1 MNNTRLR
8 AILAVA
14 IAFGF
19 FILLTIF
26 LRIYANVLWF
36 DSLNFES
43 VFWTVFWTKISGGFI
58 FGILFLLLFGAN
70 VYWAMRSSAPTN
82 SAFIEITFKEEAPLP
97 DEENEHNETP
107 QTEEGGDG
115 SALERSEGL
124 DEENTTQEPSEPSQP
139 FLTAEGLK
147 YLLIVAGVFFTL
159 ISALVGSSRW
169 SLFLRYFNQQ
179 PFAETE
185 PIFGKNIGFFVF
197 SLPFL
202 KFIYG
207 WFLVSLVG
215 MTAIVGFIYYMR
227 HAIVSEEGGMRF
239 ADCAKSHLS
248 ILGGALLLLFAYR
261 YWLKGFDLLFSS
273 RGAAFGANYTDV
285 HVQLWAFRI
294 LLFAAIISAIVL
306 IANIRYRRPHL
317 SLIVVG
323 SFLGT
328 MLFVSV
334 LIPRIAQRLIVVP
347 NELEQDR
354 KYIQYSIKYTRE
366 AYNLDGIIESEFPA
380 ANDLTRQDLQDNDL
394 TIQNIRIWDK
404 RPLLRAYEQLQ
415 ELRPYYSFH
424 DVDED
429 RYFINGKYRQVM
441 LAAREIPV
449 SQLPK
454 RTWVNEKLLYTHG
467 YGFTMSPVNQVTSQ
481 GLPELFIKDIPPVSS
496 IDLEIKRPEIYYG
509 QETNGYI
516 IVGTKEEELDYP
528 QGDKNVRTQYQGGGG
543 VPINSLLRRWAFSS
557 KFFDVKILLTN
568 YLTKESRILLNR
580 SLYQRLRT
588 IAPFLH
594 YDEDPYLVVSDGKLY
609 WIQDAYTITNT
620 YPYSARFQNGNLNY
634 IRNSVKIIVNAYD
647 GKVSFYVTDEG
658 EVDPILKTYRKI
670 FPKLFV
676 PWSEMPPDLKAHIR
690 YPKDL
695 FKIQAY
701 MYGLYHMQ
709 DIQVFYNQEDL
720 WTIPYEMYRDKKQ
733 MISPYYVT
741 LKMPDS
747 EKEEFVLILPFTPS
761 NKDNMISWMAA
772 RSDFPHYG
780 KLLVYKI
787 PKKKLVF
794 GPLQIEAR
802 IDQQPEISRE
812 FTLWTQK
819 GSQVIRGNLLV
830 IPIENSFIYVEP
842 VYLEARREEELQ
854 PGQAQMEPEGPPEQP
869 QQMAQQ
875 RRKPRRPD
883 RSDSAALPE
892 LKKVIVAYG
901 DEVVMRDNLQDA
913 LEAVFGS
920 LEKISSEEVTPSLI
934 STESTVSQSSKSEV
948 YNAMEHFQKAREA
961 MQKGDW
967 ATMGKELDEVEKG
980 LRKIM
985 ELE

>member
-1 MNNTRLR
+1 
-8 AILAVA
+8 
-14 IAFGF
+14 
-19 FILLTIF
+19 
-26 LRIYANVLWF
+26 
-36 DSLNFES
+36 
-43 VFWTVFWTKISGGFI
+43 
-58 FGILFLLLFGAN
+58 
-70 VYWAMRSSAPTN
+70 
-82 SAFIEITFKEEAPLP
+82 
-97 DEENEHNETP
+97 
-107 QTEEGGDG
+107 
-115 SALERSEGL
+115 
-124 DEENTTQEPSEPSQP
+124 NTTQEPSEPSQP
-139 FLTAEGLK
+139 FLTDEGLK
-147 YLLIVAGVFFTL
+147 YALIAMGVLFTL
-159 ISALVGSSRW
+159 ISTLVGSSRW
-169 SLFLRYFNQQ
+169 DLFLRYFNQQ

-207 WFLVSLVG
+207 WFLVSLMG
-215 MTAIVGFIYYMR
+215 MTVIAAFIYYMR
-227 HAIVSEEGGMRF
+227 HAIVSEEGGLRF

-285 HVQLWAFRI
+285 HVQLWAFRFM
-294 LLFAAIISAIVL
+294 LFAAIIAAVVL
-306 IANIRYRRPHL
+306 VANVRYRHENLP
-317 SLIVVG
+317 LIVVG
-323 SFLGT
+323 SFIGA
-328 MLFVSV
+328 MLLISV
-334 LIPRIAQRLIVVP
+334 ITPRIAQRLIVEP

-354 KYIQYSIKYTRE
+354 KYIRYSIKYTRQ
-366 AYNLDGIIESEFPA
+366 AYNLDGIRESEFA
-380 ANDLTRQDLQDNDL
+380 AADDLTRQDLRDNDL

-404 RPLLRAYEQLQ
+404 RPLLRTYEQLQ
-415 ELRPYYSFH
+415 ELRTYYTFH

-429 RYFINGKYRQVM
+429 RYFIDGKYRQVM
-441 LAAREIPV
+441 LSAREIPV
-449 SQLPK
+449 SELPK

-467 YGFTMSPVNQVTSQ
+467 YGFTMSPVNQITSQ
-481 GLPELFIKDIPPVSS
+481 GLPELFIKDIPPVPS
-496 IDLEIKRPEIYYG
+496 IDLEIERPEIYYG
-509 QETNGYI
+509 ERTNGYI
-516 IVGTKEEELDYP
+516 IIGTKEEELDYP
-528 QGDKNVRTQYQGGGG
+528 RGDKNVRTRYQGRGG

-557 KFFDVKILLTN
+557 KFFDVKLLLTN
-568 YLTKESRILLNR
+568 YLTEESRILLNR

-588 IAPFLH
+588 IAPFLY
-594 YDEDPYLVVSDGKLY
+594 YDEDPYLVVFDGKLH

-620 YPYSARFQNGNLNY
+620 YPYSARFEGGNLNY
-634 IRNSVKIIVNAYD
+634 IRNSVKIVVSAYD
-647 GKVSFYVTDEG
+647 GKVTFYVTDE
-658 EVDPILKTYRKI
+658 VDPILLTYRKI

-676 PWSEMPPDLKAHIR
+676 PLSEMPAGLKAHIR

-709 DIQVFYNQEDL
+709 DVQVFYNQEDL
-720 WTIPYEMYRDKKQ
+720 WTIPYEMYSDKKQ
-733 MISPYYVT
+733 LMSPYYVT
-741 LKMPDS
+741 LKMPDA

-761 NKDNMISWMAA
+761 DKDNMIGWMAA

-780 KLLVYKI
+780 ELLVYKI

-794 GPLQIEAR
+794 GPLQVEAR

-812 FTLWTQK
+812 FTLWTQR
-819 GSQVIRGNLLV
+819 GSRVIRGNLLV

-842 VYLEARREEELQ
+842 VYLEARREEEQQ
-854 PGQAQMEPEGPPEQP
+854 PGQAQMQPEGPPEQP
-869 QQMAQQ
+869 QQMSRQ

-901 DEVVMRDNLQDA
+901 DKVVMKDNLQDA

-920 LEKISSEEVTPSLI
+920 LKEIPSEQEIPPAPFDKEGGILSPP
-934 STESTVSQSSKSEV
+934 STESTVSQVSRTEV

-961 MQKGDW
+961 MRKGDW

-980 LRKIM
+980 LQKIM
-985 ELE
+985 ELEEGRK